1 VPIEFKCPCGA
12 ACSADESKVGQLFH
26 CESCG
31 FDILVPAPGTQ
42 DVARQPDPAA
52 ATEGISQVQV
62 PAGTV
67 GVLDFGALKEEMA
80 AKAAEGVTEEEVARR
95 QAAREAFQAQLG
107 QKVGADEL
115 LEQIHGIRRDAAA
128 PAGAAATSAAREA
141 LQAQLG
147 NRAGADEMLEQIH
160 GIRREPAAPAGPG
173 DAAPSAVAADPGAA
187 ATSTAEPSDAA
198 AGAGAVPAGPAAP
211 KSATS
216 AAELGKALRLAGPAR
231 SIPTGK
237 ARAAAHMRIKRIVY
251 RPSLALGALCVA
263 AALYSIDAL
272 TLKLIPHRPT
282 LFPEI
287 STLNPQ
293 FVRGAE
299 DNLLVFRQGAK
310 HWEIMGPDKEHL
322 AQGKMWAMP
331 DGVTPTMHVDGRMWY
346 QNEYGAE
353 EPAEPADEYLKAL
366 NYERDTNERYL
377 GFGIALLAVGSVLL
391 AMGLWTWSDVRIVR
405 REMGTTEIPTAEVAG
420 PEAQAPAG
428 GEPAA
433 AGAAADAAAP
443 PAPAEGAQVLASP
456 AASPEPASAAPEGGA
471 PPPAPAPAGA
481 AVPDAA
487 TAQAA
492 ASGQGAASPGAAAT
506 PMSAPQSTSSV
517 QAGEA
522 SPAAPEAKT
531 DAGQEPPKP
540 A

>member
-42 DVARQPDPAA
+42 DVPQQPDPAA

-62 PAGTV
+62 SAGTV
-67 GVLDFGALKEEMA
+67 AGLDFGALKEEMA

-128 PAGAAATSAAREA
+128 PTGAAAPSAAREA

-147 NRAGADEMLEQIH
+147 NRAGADELLEQIH
-160 GIRREPAAPAGPG
+160 GIRRQPAAPAGPG

-187 ATSTAEPSDAA
+187 ATGTAEPSDAA
-198 AGAGAVPAGPAAP
+198 PGAGAVPAGPAAP
-211 KSATS
+211 KSAMS
-216 AAELGKALRLAGPAR
+216 AAELGKALRLAAPAR

-251 RPSLALGALCVA
+251 RPSLALGAICVA

-287 STLNPQ
+287 GTLNPQ
-293 FVRGAE
+293 FIKGAE

-420 PEAQAPAG
+420 PEAQAPA
-428 GEPAA
+428 
-433 AGAAADAAAP
+433 
-443 PAPAEGAQVLASP
+443 
-456 AASPEPASAAPEGGA
+456 APEGGA

-481 AVPDAA
+481 VVADAA
-487 TAQAA
+487 AAQAA

-506 PMSAPQSTSSV
+506 RTSEPESTSSV

-522 SPAAPEAKT
+522 GPAALEAKT